1 MPDPTKAVDHFKKM
15 AIMRDR
21 VLYKLVIDA
30 TALSSS
36 WAAQRKAVVWRRFAR
51 ACGWKPW
58 LALLTRTCAAAQRG
72 RVD

>member
-30 TALSSS
+30 SILSSS
-36 WAAQRKAVVWRRFAR
+36 WAAQRKAVVRWRFAR
-51 ACGWKPW
+51 TRGWLPW
-58 LALLTRTCAAAQRG
+58 LAVLTLRAL
-72 RVD
+72 

>member
-30 TALSSS
+30 SVLSSS
-36 WAAQRKAVVWRRFAR
+36 WTAQRKAVVRWRFAR
-51 ACGWKPW
+51 TARLVAVARRADP
-58 LALLTRTCAAAQRG
+58 TCA
-72 RVD
+72 VI